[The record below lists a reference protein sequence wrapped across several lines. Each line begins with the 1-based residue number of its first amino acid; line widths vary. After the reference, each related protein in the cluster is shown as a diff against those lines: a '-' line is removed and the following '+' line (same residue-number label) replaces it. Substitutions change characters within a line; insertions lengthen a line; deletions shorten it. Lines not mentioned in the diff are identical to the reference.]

1 MVNSDA
7 DGRSWAGNAAKE
19 SWRCGG
25 LHPAARSHDWYW
37 IQLTARSTTALNRM
51 MALGSDQK
59 GFRGHSTQPTTTG
72 AD

>member
-7 DGRSWAGNAAKE
+7 YGRSWAGNAAE
-19 SWRCGG
+19 EPGRCGERHPPAR
-25 LHPAARSHDWYW
+25 LHDRYW
-37 IQLTARSTTALNRM
+37 VQLTARSTTALNRM

-59 GFRGHSTQPTTTG
+59 GFRGHSTQTTTTG